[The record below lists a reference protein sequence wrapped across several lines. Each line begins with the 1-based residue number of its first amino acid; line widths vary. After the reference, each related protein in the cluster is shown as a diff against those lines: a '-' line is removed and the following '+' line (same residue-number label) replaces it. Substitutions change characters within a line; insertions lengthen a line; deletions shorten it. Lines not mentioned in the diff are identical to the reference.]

1 MVVITREPIT
11 PTSTMGALPT
21 LLRRRTSRHP
31 ANSFE
36 LFTCAWQGHVIVGT
50 DAAQVTEADGALV
63 RHTGDLRWYHCL
75 RCYDWVALSP
85 PTAPTHDRL
94 PERVDIEL
102 PLRGRLLRDRYVLR
116 LIALDR
122 AIHVTVLTILAVIL
136 FFVANDHAALQRD
149 YSQVVEAFG
158 GPSQA
163 HPFLSHFKR
172 FFTITKTHLY
182 EAGMVVVVYAALEA
196 TEMVG
201 LWLAKRWAEY
211 LTFVATVILIPFE
224 VYELTGSVST
234 LKIVTFVLN
243 VAIAAYLLWSKRLF
257 GLNGGQ
263 KAEEERLRSAV
274 SWESLENSL
283 PRATSA

>member
-1 MVVITREPIT
+1 V
-11 PTSTMGALPT
+11 ALPT
-21 LLRRRTSRHP
+21 ILRRRTSRQP
-31 ANSFE
+31 ANRFE

-63 RHTGDLRWYHCL
+63 RESADLRWYHCL
-75 RCYDWVALSP
+75 RCYDWVALAP
-85 PTAPTHDRL
+85 PTAPTHDRV
-94 PERVDIEL
+94 PERADIEL

-122 AIHVTVLTILAVIL
+122 AIHVTVLSILAVII
-136 FFVANDHAALQRD
+136 FFVANDHAALQHD

-163 HPFLSHFKR
+163 HPFLGHFKHL
-172 FFTITKTHLY
+172 FAITKTHLY
-182 EAGMVVVVYAALEA
+182 EAGAVVVAYAALEA

-211 LTFVATVILIPFE
+211 LTFLATLLLIPFE
-224 VYELTGSVST
+224 VYELSESFSA
-234 LKIVTFVLN
+234 LKIITFLIN

-274 SWESLENSL
+274 SWDALESSL
-283 PRATSA
+283 PQPSSP